1 MLQPTYDHLTASE
14 KRRKEELDK
23 RVPFLLRPH
32 RCPNARVRASTVV
45 EGIPC
50 SDAPCAL
57 PDMLCCIPFPSSP
70 TQPPPHPRQLSLPCD
85 ASCFH
90 WQEKKIIEEKAKEPE
105 IKLNSKNKA
114 KWDSR
119 FGEAPDAGWLS
130 GNRYPAEKL

>member
-1 MLQPTYDHLTASE
+1 MMP
-14 KRRKEELDK
+14 
-23 RVPFLLRPH
+23 
-32 RCPNARVRASTVV
+32 RVRCLTCYAASLSHPVRHNRRR
-45 EGIPC
+45 IP
-50 SDAPCAL
+50 A
-57 PDMLCCIPFPSSP
+57 SSRGC
-70 TQPPPHPRQLSLPCD
+70 HS
-85 ASCFH
+85 SCFH